1 MAYGFL
7 PVGALASLLA
17 HELGHYAAARSLNV
31 PVLQVTIGVG
41 PELLRLRNRCSWS
54 IRLLPLGA
62 FVRYADGYPLGIG
75 GTAAI
80 VLAGPTANLLT
91 GAAFLTAAALGWH
104 RLIPIQELLFRSYW
118 TAIFLFVGGLSLAIG
133 AFNLLPIPPLD
144 GGVLALLAFQKA
156 VGRRLSPN
164 AARIVNTVGALTL
177 CFVDAAGLLWVWERL
192 AF

>member
-7 PVGALASLLA
+7 LVGALASLLA
-17 HELGHYAAARSLNV
+17 HELGHYAAARCLNV

-41 PELLRLRNRCSWS
+41 PEVLRLSNRCRWS

-62 FVRYADGYPLGIG
+62 FVRYADGCPLGIG
-75 GTAAI
+75 RTAAI

-91 GAAFLTAAALGWH
+91 GVAFLTVAALGWH
-104 RLIPIQELLFRSYW
+104 GLFPIQELLFRSYW
-118 TAIFLFVGGLSLAIG
+118 MATFLFVGGLSLAIG

-164 AARIVNTVGALTL
+164 ATRITNAVGALTL
-177 CFVDAAGLLWVWERL
+177 CLVDGTGILWLCERL